1 MTREDM
7 MLLVEVEDEL
17 WEMNKVMRRFTGMG
31 LQEGAFNNIGG
42 IYEVIRSHVHSSYLE
57 LPEEEDTERVLI
69 EIISNMELTVEE
81 RVDLLLSGIK
91 ADEFCKDV
99 FR

>member
-7 MLLVEVEDEL
+7 ILLIEVEDEL
-17 WEMNKVMRRFTGMG
+17 WEMDKVMRRLTGRG

-42 IYEVIRSHVHSSYLE
+42 IYEVVRNHVHSSYLE

-69 EIISNMELTVEE
+69 AIIDNKELTVEE

-91 ADEFCKDV
+91 ADSSCKDV